1 MILSVFGITL
11 NASVVSVSALWYQ
24 RYSFSLSKISRDST
38 NKSPIIGESIL
49 DLLLASQSLRNRK
62 MEKFS

>member
-49 DLLLASQSLRNRK
+49 DLLLASQS
-62 MEKFS
+62 